1 MSAMGCGRSI
11 STGASQFG
19 QRQTFLLT
27 LAQKF

>member
-1 MSAMGCGRSI
+1 MSAKGVVG
-11 STGASQFG
+11 QFQWRFPVG